1 MKITILAFGDF
12 ERSPEKMIFDD
23 FIKRIKYKIF
33 LKELNLKNTKNIE
46 INDLKAREAELILNN
61 IEQGSTIIA
70 LDEKGKEFDSVE
82 FAKLFNNFAINGIS
96 NLTFIIGGA
105 GGLSPKIIKKAK
117 IVISLSKMT
126 LPHILVRI
134 FLIEQIYRAQSINAN
149 HPYHRY

>member
-1 MKITILAFGDF
+1 MTKD
-12 ERSPEKMIFDD
+12 K
-23 FIKRIKYKIF
+23 KYRW
-33 LKELNLKNTKNIE
+33 EW
-46 INDLKAREAELILNN
+46 LILLDWGILL
-61 IEQGSTIIA
+61 IEVAQV
-70 LDEKGKEFDSVE
+70 GKDLSSLG
-82 FAKLFNNFAINGIS
+82 FAKLIDNFAVNGIS

>member
-61 IEQGSTIIA
+61 IE
-70 LDEKGKEFDSVE
+70 KG
-82 FAKLFNNFAINGIS
+82 
-96 NLTFIIGGA
+96 
-105 GGLSPKIIKKAK
+105 
-117 IVISLSKMT
+117 
-126 LPHILVRI
+126 
-134 FLIEQIYRAQSINAN
+134 
-149 HPYHRY
+149 